1 MKAIQVLCCTFLFM
15 LSFVLLSQEVH
26 LLNTENRISF
36 NNIRVDNN
44 GDFISILME
53 DSANYHYTGGLIKFN
68 SDFDYELYIHD
79 IDTAHVVFNDFVI
92 TAENNYLITG
102 TIGKDN
108 GIGYSNHI
116 IYFLLLDENFNFITE
131 NLYSLPTQYT
141 NPFIK
146 MLKNSDGRIY
156 VTIDR
161 GGPPNIL
168 KGIIELSS
176 SSQILKE
183 EIYFDMGGSIMNP
196 FPFDDN
202 GFYLLRGSEVPWAV
216 GQITK
221 VDTNL
226 NFTSTVLPYYI
237 NGQYYE
243 MGSRGSCKW
252 LNDTTYILISEG
264 HYETYGHDLYM
275 YKMNNNHEFLT
286 EPFIIGRDNI
296 NDQSLYYRGIDW
308 STPEVIYVA
317 GWEWASMYSQTNYY
331 VAVTNENF
339 EVLGA
344 KSYGGDNNTA
354 VTSMLATEDGGCVM
368 VGGQRDYLA
377 GDEFDW
383 DGYVAFFQPDDIIT
397 SAAETPNPND
407 SDYILFPNP
416 GNDYFLVQTAR
427 KEVQLRVFDESGRLI
442 IKHSLDNNFR
452 NHINTQ
458 EFNPSIYFCLFIDK
472 YGNTECKKWIKQ

>member
-183 EIYFDMGGSIMNP
+183 EI
-196 FPFDDN
+196 
-202 GFYLLRGSEVPWAV
+202 
-216 GQITK
+216 
-221 VDTNL
+221 
-226 NFTSTVLPYYI
+226 
-237 NGQYYE
+237 
-243 MGSRGSCKW
+243 
-252 LNDTTYILISEG
+252 
-264 HYETYGHDLYM
+264 
-275 YKMNNNHEFLT
+275 
-286 EPFIIGRDNI
+286 
-296 NDQSLYYRGIDW
+296 
-308 STPEVIYVA
+308 
-317 GWEWASMYSQTNYY
+317 
-331 VAVTNENF
+331 
-339 EVLGA
+339 
-344 KSYGGDNNTA
+344 
-354 VTSMLATEDGGCVM
+354 
-368 VGGQRDYLA
+368 
-377 GDEFDW
+377 
-383 DGYVAFFQPDDIIT
+383 
-397 SAAETPNPND
+397 
-407 SDYILFPNP
+407 
-416 GNDYFLVQTAR
+416 
-427 KEVQLRVFDESGRLI
+427 
-442 IKHSLDNNFR
+442 
-452 NHINTQ
+452 
-458 EFNPSIYFCLFIDK
+458 
-472 YGNTECKKWIKQ
+472 